1 MSDIAIPVALDP
13 SGNPVPIEEAVRFK
27 TNYYRCPECC
37 EIVNPRKGTVRSH
50 FYAHKKGVLED
61 TNCPLSSQADV
72 ARMVDEFRT
81 SDVEQEEKQRRIRL
95 YLEEVHG
102 SHINLFGVIPSLQW
116 EDVKSD
122 ENVDQLLERITI
134 ETTGVNNPPS
144 PQSFHP
150 SEPEVFLDLDA
161 SVEEF
166 SVQISNADHLE
177 TLQGHW
183 TAESISDGHLFIGD
197 QNRARRHTGNRQVK
211 EGEWV
216 YAVTETEPYR
226 ESLPNPASV
235 YTLNSFVIVGFP
247 VQEETQNLLKR
258 YTDESMADQYG
269 FNANIV
275 LPAVANPTSE
285 EPIEGQSGDPVM
297 ICVTPD
303 EEIDPTFEVVSVPRK
318 DNDVT
323 EIEPTGPGNP
333 RYYRTMFPVE
343 GSRRISIHQRNSSR
357 HRLVHL
363 HATESPSLSGPDI
376 IAESE
381 QIGLLVDVDDEEVLI
396 SPLTG
401 QSTITLN
408 SDINPA
414 SLPARVSYIGPE
426 GLEIDLKVRFP
437 ADAAHSPLV
446 SRSTDDLEELL
457 PEISHWVIQGC
468 EQVTFSFDSLGS
480 VSIEFEPDGQEQ
492 AQSAV
497 AVNREEHG
505 Q

>member
-1 MSDIAIPVALDP
+1 MSDISIPVALDP
-13 SGNPVPIEEAVRFK
+13 YGNPVPIEEAIRFK
-27 TNYYRCPECC
+27 SEYYCCPECG
-37 EIVNPRKGTVRSH
+37 EFLEPRKGTSRTH

-61 TNCPLSSQADV
+61 TDCSLSSQADID
-72 ARMVDEFRT
+72 RMVDDLRT
-81 SDVEQEEKQRRIRL
+81 SDVEQEEKERQIRL

-102 SHINLFGVIPSLQW
+102 SHINLFGILPSLEW
-116 EDVKSD
+116 EDIEPGAD
-122 ENVDQLLERITI
+122 VDRMLDNILI
-134 ETTGVNNPPS
+134 ESTGINNPPS

-150 SEPEVFLDLDA
+150 SEPEVFLDLNE
-161 SVEEF
+161 SFGEF

-177 TLQGHW
+177 KIQGHW
-183 TAESISDGHLFIGD
+183 TAEGISDGDLFIGD
-197 QNRARRHTGNRQVK
+197 QNRARRHTGNRQIK

-216 YAVTETEPYR
+216 YAVTESKPYPA
-226 ESLPNPASV
+226 SLPNVASV
-235 YTLNSFVIVGFP
+235 YTLGSFVIVGFP
-247 VQEETQNLLKR
+247 VQEETQNLLEK

-285 EPIEGQSGDPVM
+285 EPIEGRSGDTVL

-318 DNDVT
+318 NNDVT

-343 GSRRISIHQRNSSR
+343 GSRRISIHQRKSSR

-363 HATESPSLSGPDI
+363 HASENPSLPGPDI
-376 IAESE
+376 IAESD
-381 QIGLLVDVDDEEVLI
+381 QIGLLVDVDDEEVLL

-401 QSTITLN
+401 RSKITIG
-408 SDINPA
+408 SDINLA

-426 GLEIDLKVRFP
+426 GLEIDLKARFP
-437 ADAAHSPLV
+437 ADTAHGPLV
-446 SRSTDDLEELL
+446 SRSTDELEELL
-457 PEISHWVIQGC
+457 PELSHWVTQGC

-480 VSIEFEPDGQEQ
+480 VSIEFELDGQER
-492 AQSAV
+492 AQSAG
-497 AVNREEHG
+497 AVNGEGEG